1 MLKVVFDV
9 VGLQAVHVRP
19 SLGGAVV
26 QVVVDHVV
34 HHVAAQSANKHAHPQ
49 DLRQYVAEEHVES
62 PDHQGGQ
69 AGRED
74 QTGAVKRRLRRDRRL
89 VGFTAGWKPTST

>member
-34 HHVAAQSANKHAHPQ
+34 HHVAAQPANKHAHPQ
-49 DLRQYVAEEHVES
+49 DLRQQVAEEHVET
-62 PDHQGGQ
+62 PDHEGGQ

-74 QTGAVKRRLRRDRRL
+74 QAGAVKRRLRRD
-89 VGFTAGWKPTST
+89 G